1 MNLKRTFAFVAM
13 CYCAFAMNAQ
23 NLTSPDGNLKM
34 NFSLN
39 SNGAPVYELFF
50 KDKAVL
56 LSPALLAWNWKER
69 ILKKESDSNG
79 RNEKIKN
86 E

>member
-1 MNLKRTFAFVAM
+1 M
-13 CYCAFAMNAQ
+13 CYCAFALSAQ

-50 KDKAVL
+50 KDKAVIKPSTL
-56 LSPALLAWNWKER
+56 GLELREKIQKR
-69 ILKKESDSNG
+69 ESDLNG
-79 RNEKIKN
+79 QNAKIRNA
-86 E
+86 

>member
-50 KDKAVL
+50 KDKAV
-56 LSPALLAWNWKER
+56 
-69 ILKKESDSNG
+69 
-79 RNEKIKN
+79 IK
-86 E
+86 